1 MCTSSLGVLTHEGVL
16 GEESTRDDGRLT
28 RVYDLLRSF
37 GDSQGGLLG
46 M

>member
-1 MCTSSLGVLTHEGVL
+1 MCARGLGVLTHEGVS